1 MHRIAVKEPV
11 LYRTK
16 ASKNGLM
23 REKKPLVACLES
35 PLNAVRTN
43 FADLSGKPLN
53 E

>member
-11 LYRTK
+11 LYMTK
-16 ASKNGLM
+16 APKNDLM
-23 REKKPLVACLES
+23 REKKPLVACLDS

-43 FADLSGKPLN
+43 FTDSSGEPLN